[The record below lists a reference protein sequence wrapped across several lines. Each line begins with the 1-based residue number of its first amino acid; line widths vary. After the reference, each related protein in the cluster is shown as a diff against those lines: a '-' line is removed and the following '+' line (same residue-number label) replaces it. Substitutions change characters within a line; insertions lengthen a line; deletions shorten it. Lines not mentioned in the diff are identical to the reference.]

1 MKKNII
7 IIVLIAVSFFLG
19 ASLAYIFLQRGENND
34 SLPQESQLFSL
45 RKSQI
50 DTFKIDLDNYRSVL
64 SRYDIDKELII
75 CNQFVYLYSIFPVVE
90 YNILNR
96 RDNQKIISSI
106 IDTVL
111 VVLPSIGKEYLSD
124 NYRTLLLSLTKNTT
138 SDNIKLCY
146 LYFVEN
152 SLMNNYLSY
161 VYQNSI
167 SLSHAELLNIASKNV
182 IKLGETYRS
191 QLIFSI
197 KDISGN
203 KDLIEITDDTLAKQV
218 VWDGTTYVERPTST
232 GKIHHDFLLF
242 FSGFY
247 GNRGWETSVDYEVK

>member
-7 IIVLIAVSFFLG
+7 IIALIVVNFFLG
-19 ASLAYIFLQRGENND
+19 ALAYYFSQRGENND
-34 SLPQESQLFSL
+34 LLPQEGQLFSL
-45 RKSQI
+45 SKSQI
-50 DTFKIDLDNYRSVL
+50 DTFRIDLDNYRSVL
-64 SRYDIDKELII
+64 SRHNINRELTI
-75 CNQFVYLYSIFPVVE
+75 CNQFIYLYSNFPVVE

-96 RDNQKIISSI
+96 RNNQKIISSI

-111 VVLPSIGKEYLSD
+111 VALPSIGKEYLSD
-124 NYRTLLLSLTKNTT
+124 DYRTLLLSLTKKTT

-146 LYFVEN
+146 LYLVEN
-152 SLMNNYLSY
+152 SLMNSYLSY
-161 VYQNSI
+161 VYHNSI
-167 SLSHAELLNIASKNV
+167 SLSHAELLNIASKNI

-197 KDISGN
+197 KDITGN
-203 KDLIEITDDTLAKQV
+203 KDLVEMTDDTSAKQV
-218 VWDGTTYVERPTST
+218 VWDGTTYVEKPTSA

-247 GNRGWETSVDYEVK
+247 GNRGWKTSVDYEVK